1 MKFST
6 LQLVRYITPQFT
18 FRAVDSF
25 DPSKELD
32 IDMETFKVFSII
44 EPFDTMPG
52 AAERPAWSMC
62 IRINQDVKPGQN
74 LPYEFH
80 LEIVGYFGFANGLPK
95 DLDMETFLKVNG
107 TSALYGAARDFVHS
121 MTARGP
127 WDAFTLPMVSF
138 ADLAEKAAASATT

>member
-1 MKFST
+1 MKFSI

-18 FRAVDSF
+18 FRAVESF

-32 IDMETFKVFSII
+32 IDMETFRVVSII
-44 EPFDTMPG
+44 EPLDPIPG
-52 AAERPAWSMC
+52 AERPSWSMC
-62 IRINQDVKPGQN
+62 MRVNPEVKPGQN

-80 LEIVGYFGFANGLPK
+80 LEIVGYFGFANGLPN

-138 ADLAEKAAASATT
+138 ADLAEKPAASATT